1 MRYLLAGILLTA
13 LVAPMAAAD
22 STAQRL
28 KKAADVV
35 TAIMRAPDQ
44 SIPQGILNK
53 AVCVAVV
60 PGYMKAAFGFGG
72 SFGRGALVCRRGG
85 TGPWGPPAMFTLG
98 GPSIGFQIGGSSS
111 DVVLLVMNG
120 DGARKLLQSKVKLGV
135 DAAVAGGPVGRNAQ
149 ASTDA
154 LMHAEILSYS
164 RSRGAFAGISLGGA
178 IIKQDGDSDRRLYGR
193 KVTAQDILFKNEVG
207 IPAPARPLDAVLT
220 KYSPHGGQKF

>member
-1 MRYLLAGILLTA
+1 MRYFLICILLTG
-13 LVAPMAAAD
+13 LVTSVAAGET
-22 STAQRL
+22 TAQRL
-28 KKAADVV
+28 KRAAEVV
-35 TAIMRAPDQ
+35 NAVMRAPDQ
-44 SIPQGILNK
+44 SIPQGILSK

-111 DVVLLVMNG
+111 DVVLVVMNG

-135 DAAVAGGPVGRNAQ
+135 DAAVAGGPVGRKAE

-154 LMHAEILSYS
+154 FMHAEILTYS
-164 RSRGAFAGISLGGA
+164 RSRGAFAGVSLGGA
-178 IIKQDGDSDRRLYGR
+178 IIKQDGDADRKLYGR
-193 KVTAQDILFKNEVG
+193 KVNAQEILFKNAVG
-207 IPAPARPLDAVLT
+207 VPAAARPLDEALT

>member
-13 LVAPMAAAD
+13 FLAPMAAAD

-44 SIPQGILNK
+44 SIPQGILNN

-178 IIKQDGDSDRRLYGR
+178 IIKQDGNSDRNLYGR
-193 KVTAQDILFKNEVG
+193 KVSAQDILFKNEVG
-207 IPAPARPLDAVLT
+207 IPAAARALDAVLT